1 MTEVAKMIEPAY
13 SSAHPRKR
21 TKPPSMAQPCPP
33 QIPSSPPRAGFSLS
47 GADHD
52 AARVAV
58 LAALR
63 SIEEGADHE
72 PARTARPP
80 GCGQAAVDKIGGE
93 TTALVSEVATLKE
106 ALANAG
112 VTSPEVDA
120 AVAAIEER
128 VKAVDDLVPD
138 AAPPVE
144 PTP

>member
-1 MTEVAKMIEPAY
+1 MTLLAWLFWPLFDQLKKELTMNQQELLD
-13 SSAHPRKR
+13 R
-21 TKPPSMAQPCPP
+21 
-33 QIPSSPPRAGFSLS
+33 L
-47 GADHD
+47 GA
-52 AARVAV
+52 V
-58 LAALR
+58 
-63 SIEEGADHE
+63 E
-72 PARTARPP
+72 
-80 GCGQAAVDKIGGE
+80 AAVDKIGGE

>member
-1 MTEVAKMIEPAY
+1 MTLLAWLFWPLFDQLKKELTMNQQELLD
-13 SSAHPRKR
+13 R
-21 TKPPSMAQPCPP
+21 
-33 QIPSSPPRAGFSLS
+33 L
-47 GADHD
+47 GA
-52 AARVAV
+52 VK
-58 LAALR
+58 
-63 SIEEGADHE
+63 
-72 PARTARPP
+72 
-80 GCGQAAVDKIGGE
+80 AAVDKIGGE

>member
-21 TKPPSMAQPCPP
+21 TNPPSMAQPCPP
-33 QIPSSPPRAGFSLS
+33 QIPSSPPRALAWLFWPLFDQLKKELTMNQQELLDRL
-47 GADHD
+47 GA
-52 AARVAV
+52 VK
-58 LAALR
+58 
-63 SIEEGADHE
+63 
-72 PARTARPP
+72 
-80 GCGQAAVDKIGGE
+80 AAVDKIGGE

-120 AVAAIEER
+120 AVAAIEGR